1 MFSPLAFTK
10 TYAMAA
16 SAALA
21 ITLVPVLMGY
31 FIRGRV
37 RREAENPLNRWLSR
51 LYTPAL
57 RVALHKPKVTLL
69 LALLLT
75 LSSLWPLQHIGSEFI
90 PPLDEGDLMYMPTS
104 YPGISTGTAR
114 EILQQTDKLI
124 ATLPEVAT
132 VFGKVGRAETAT
144 DPAPLTMIETFIQLK
159 PRDQWRPGLT
169 LDALKQELDALVR
182 IPGLTNAWVMPIK
195 TRIDMLATGIKTP
208 VGVKI
213 AGPKLQQLQAIGE
226 QLEVLLMEV
235 PGTASA
241 YSERVAGGRY
251 IKVDIDRG
259 KAARYGLNI
268 ADVQQ
273 VIATAIGGM
282 NITQTV
288 EGLERYPVNV
298 RYPQEYRDSPEQL
311 ALLPIVTPA
320 GQRIALSDV
329 ASIFIEDG
337 PSGIKSENARING
350 WTFVDIEGVDAGR
363 YVERARAHIAEHLQL
378 PPGYSISW
386 SGQYEYMER
395 AKAKLA
401 YVVPLTLL
409 IIVVLLYMNFRSFAP
424 VAILMGTLPLALA
437 GSAWLMYVL
446 DYNFSIAVG
455 VGLIALAGVAVETGV
470 IMLVYLDQAWHA
482 LQKEDEEPS
491 VAALNDAVLQGA
503 GLRLRP
509 VLMTAGATIVGL
521 LPILFG
527 SGTGSEVMSR
537 LAAPMV
543 GGMISSVLLTLLVI
557 PVIYLL
563 WKRRAL

>member
-1 MFSPLAFTK
+1 M
-10 TYAMAA
+10 
-16 SAALA
+16 
-21 ITLVPVLMGY
+21 
-31 FIRGRV
+31 
-37 RREAENPLNRWLSR
+37 
-51 LYTPAL
+51 
-57 RVALHKPKVTLL
+57 
-69 LALLLT
+69 
-75 LSSLWPLQHIGSEFI
+75 
-90 PPLDEGDLMYMPTS
+90 
-104 YPGISTGTAR
+104 
-114 EILQQTDKLI
+114 
-124 ATLPEVAT
+124 
-132 VFGKVGRAETAT
+132 
-144 DPAPLTMIETFIQLK
+144 
-159 PRDQWRPGLT
+159 
-169 LDALKQELDALVR
+169 
-182 IPGLTNAWVMPIK
+182 
-195 TRIDMLATGIKTP
+195 
-208 VGVKI
+208 
-213 AGPKLQQLQAIGE
+213 
-226 QLEVLLMEV
+226 
-235 PGTASA
+235 
-241 YSERVAGGRY
+241 
-251 IKVDIDRG
+251 
-259 KAARYGLNI
+259 
-268 ADVQQ
+268 
-273 VIATAIGGM
+273 
-282 NITQTV
+282 
-288 EGLERYPVNV
+288 NV

-337 PSGIKSENARING
+337 PAGIKSENARING
-350 WTFVDIEGVDAGR
+350 WTFVDIEGVDVGR